1 MPHRFHG
8 GLRLA
13 AEKAPAGVPL
23 RHCPLPDTLVL
34 PLLQH
39 AGEPCDAAVAVGDR
53 VRRGQALGIAR
64 GPLAVAV
71 HAPADGVVIAI
82 EPRHL
87 PHPSGLPGMCVVL
100 RPDAIQGAP
109 VTAAPLHDWQQLAR
123 DVLLARIADAGIV
136 GLGGAAFPTATK
148 VAVQRQVLILNGAEC
163 EPYISCDDQLLRQH
177 ADDVIQG
184 GRVLARVV
192 GAERVL
198 LAIEDSMPQAQ
209 AAAREALAG
218 ASDVELV
225 AVPTVYPA
233 GGERQLIRVLT
244 GLEVPR
250 NGLPRDIGVV
260 VQNVATA
267 AAVWRAV
274 AHGEA
279 LTSRIVTVTGR
290 GVRAPAN
297 YQVAFGTSVAALVAE
312 AGGYT
317 EQAAR
322 LLIGG
327 PLMGLALPD
336 DGYPLV
342 KGSNCVLVLGADD
355 VRDPAPEMPC
365 IRCGECARVCPA
377 QLLPQQLLAF
387 GRSEQWQRL
396 GDHGLFDCIECGCC
410 DLVCPSHIPLVEQFR
425 SDKSR
430 VRWREHEA
438 AAALAARQRFE
449 ARQQRLEREAA
460 ERAARQ
466 AARRAATPDAALAAM
481 QKVQSQIAARDEEA

>member
-1 MPHRFHG
+1 MRQRFHG
-8 GLRLA
+8 GMRLA
-13 AEKAPAGVPL
+13 GEKVPAGVDL
-23 RHCPLPDTLVL
+23 RRCPLPDTLVL

-53 VRRGQALGIAR
+53 VRRGDMVGIPS
-64 GPLAVAV
+64 GPLAVPI
-71 HAPADGVVIAI
+71 HASADGVVVAI
-82 EPRHL
+82 EPRPL
-87 PHPSGLPGMCVVL
+87 PHPSGLPGTCVLL
-100 RPDAIQGAP
+100 RPDPLQGEPANA
-109 VTAAPLHDWQQLAR
+109 TPLADWETCSR
-123 DVLLARIADAGIV
+123 DVLLERIAGAGIV
-136 GLGGAAFPTATK
+136 GLGGAAFPTAAK
-148 VAVQRQVLILNGAEC
+148 VAAERSLLVLNGAEC
-163 EPYISCDDQLLRQH
+163 EPYISCDDALLRQRA
-177 ADDVIQG
+177 ADVLDG

-198 LAIEDSMPQAQ
+198 LAIEDNMPEAM
-209 AAAREALAG
+209 AAARAALGDATDIEL
-218 ASDVELV
+218 AS
-225 AVPTVYPA
+225 VPTVYPA

-250 NGLPRDIGVV
+250 EGLPRDIGVV

-274 AHGEA
+274 AQGEA

-290 GVRAPAN
+290 GVRQPGN
-297 YQVAFGTSVAALVAE
+297 YEVAFGTPVATLVAA

-336 DGYPLV
+336 DSYPLV
-342 KGSNCVLVLGADD
+342 KGSNCVLVLGTDD
-355 VRDPAPEMPC
+355 VRDAAPELPC

-377 QLLPQQLLAF
+377 QLLPQQLFAF

-396 GDHGLFDCIECGCC
+396 TEHGLFDCIECGCC
-410 DLVCPSHIPLVEQFR
+410 DLACPSHIPLVEQFR
-425 SDKSR
+425 LDKTR

-449 ARQQRLEREAA
+449 ARQQRLEREAE

-481 QKVQSQIAARDEEA
+481 QKVQAQAASKDEEA

>member
-13 AEKAPAGVPL
+13 AEKAPAGVAL
-23 RHCPLPDTLVL
+23 RRCPLPDTLVL

-39 AGEPCDAAVAVGDR
+39 SGEPCEPAVAVGEH
-53 VRRGQALGIAR
+53 VRRGQAVGVAR

-71 HAPADGVVIAI
+71 HAPADGIVIAI
-82 EPRHL
+82 ESRPL
-87 PHPSGLPGMCVVL
+87 PHPSGLPGTCMVL
-100 RPDAIQGAP
+100 RPDAVQGEPANAP
-109 VTAAPLHDWQQLAR
+109 PLHGWDSLPR
-123 DVLLARIADAGIV
+123 DALLARIAEAGIV

-148 VAVQRQVLILNGAEC
+148 VAVERQLLILNGAEC
-163 EPYISCDDQLLRQH
+163 EPYISCDDELLRQR
-177 ADDVIQG
+177 AADVIEG

-198 LAIEDSMPQAQ
+198 LAIEDTMPAAQ

-218 ASDVELV
+218 ATDIEVV

-244 GLEVPR
+244 GMEVPR

-260 VQNVATA
+260 VQNVATVA
-267 AAVWRAV
+267 AIWRAI

-290 GVRAPAN
+290 GVQQPGN
-297 YQVAFGTSVAALVAE
+297 FEVALGTPVAALIAE

-317 EQAAR
+317 AQAAR

-336 DGYPLV
+336 DSFPLV
-342 KGSNCVLVLGADD
+342 KGSNCVLVLAEDD
-355 VRDPAPEMPC
+355 VRDPAPELPC

-396 GDHGLFDCIECGCC
+396 TDHGLFDCIECGCC

-425 SDKSR
+425 RDKSR

-438 AAALAARQRFE
+438 ATALAARQRFE
-449 ARQQRLEREAA
+449 ARQQRLDREAA
-460 ERAARQ
+460 ERAAKQ

-481 QKVQSQIAARDEEA
+481 QKVQAQSAARDEEP